1 MTIITSNVNILLRY
15 FFYWQPGVAEGVQGV
30 GRRKGGVGRVRVRG
44 RSEGSVGRAQVRGST
59 EGTRG
64 SSEGGAGGRGGG
76 IIFIFPVFLL

>member
-1 MTIITSNVNILLRY
+1 M
-15 FFYWQPGVAEGVQGV
+15 
-30 GRRKGGVGRVRVRG
+30 RG